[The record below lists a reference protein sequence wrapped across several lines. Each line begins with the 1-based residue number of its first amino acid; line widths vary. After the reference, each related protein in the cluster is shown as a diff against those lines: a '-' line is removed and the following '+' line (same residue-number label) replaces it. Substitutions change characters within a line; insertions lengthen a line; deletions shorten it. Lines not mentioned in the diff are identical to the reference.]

1 MKIIFAIA
9 EIKRIP
15 KAVVALGV
23 FDGVHRAHRQ
33 ILKYAV
39 REARRIKG
47 KSVVVTFWPHP
58 QQEAS
63 LYSLKHRLRLIE
75 EIGIDICIVINFSRS
90 FAKISAENFVRNILV
105 NKIGAQ
111 YVCFGENFR
120 FGKGAKGDINLLKK
134 LALRYRFR
142 LKVFEVIKVK
152 HKPISSTY
160 IRRAIIGGD
169 LKTAG
174 ALLLRPVGVL
184 GTVIRGSSLAKRLGF
199 PTANINPHHE
209 VLPPSGVYAVKIIF
223 QNKKFKGAC
232 YIGSKPTVQ
241 FKVPSSESKAPIHI
255 EVHIFNF
262 QGDIYGKDLELQFI
276 KKIRNEKKFSSAV
289 ILATQVR
296 KDVSLVKKLLSSH

>member
-1 MKIIFAIA
+1 MKIISVIA
-9 EIKRIP
+9 KIKRIP
-15 KAVVALGV
+15 KSVVALGV

-33 ILKYAV
+33 ILEYAA

-75 EIGIDICIVINFSRS
+75 EIGIDVCIVINFSRS
-90 FAKISAENFVRNILV
+90 FANISAEGFVKNILV

-111 YVCFGENFR
+111 YVCFGKNFR
-120 FGKGAKGDINLLKK
+120 FGKGAKGDVNLLKK
-134 LALRYRFR
+134 LALRYSFR
-142 LKVFEVIKVK
+142 LKAFEVIKVK
-152 HKPISSTY
+152 HKPISSTD
-160 IRRAIIGGD
+160 IRRAITRGD
-169 LKTAG
+169 FKTAG
-174 ALLLRPVGVL
+174 VLLSRPVGVL

-223 QNKKFKGAC
+223 QDKRFKGVC

-241 FKVPSSESKAPIHI
+241 FRVHSSEFKAPIHI
-255 EVHIFNF
+255 EVHVFNF
-262 QGDIYGKDLELQFI
+262 HGDIYGKDLEVQFI

-289 ILATQVR
+289 LLTSQIK
-296 KDVSLVKKLLSSH
+296 KDVALAKKLLSPH